1 MNIEDKPGEVTD
13 KEGNNNGD
21 EDDAETLL
29 LLQMSPS
36 QFLDGQV
43 DLDIEKRHNGEWK
56 DSKNKKS

>member
-1 MNIEDKPGEVTD
+1 MNIEDKSGEITD

-21 EDDAETLL
+21 EDDTETLL
-29 LLQMSPS
+29 LLQMSPP

-43 DLDIEKRHNGEWK
+43 DLDVEKRNYGKWK

>member
-43 DLDIEKRHNGEWK
+43 DLDV
-56 DSKNKKS
+56 

>member
-1 MNIEDKPGEVTD
+1 MNIEDKPGEVAD

-29 LLQMSPS
+29 LLQMSPP

-43 DLDIEKRHNGEWK
+43 DLDV
-56 DSKNKKS
+56 